1 MNVLLKTLSGYQ
13 RRYLRQDLLSGLVIA
28 AVSIPISMGY
38 AQIAGL
44 PAAYGLYGSVLPV
57 LFFALFCPF
66 LFRAGLGSAVLFGRP
81 WWAVWWLVLASP

>member
-57 LFFALFCPF
+57 LFFALFP
-66 LFRAGLGSAVLFGRP
+66 LPLSLSLAWTPLRRP

>member
-44 PAAYGLYGSVLPV
+44 PAAYGLFGSVLPV
-57 LFFALFCPF
+57 LFDPK
-66 LFRAGLGSAVLFGRP
+66 SV
-81 WWAVWWLVLASP
+81 V

>member
-44 PAAYGLYGSVLPV
+44 PAAEP
-57 LFFALFCPF
+57 
-66 LFRAGLGSAVLFGRP
+66 RP
-81 WWAVWWLVLASP
+81 GPTGIPAPLA